1 MWASHRLQVSKQSY
15 DTAPYHESHP
25 SGTAPVWGP
34 MASNTPFPPDP
45 PWDRLQLQPR
55 PATVGAL
62 HGLCLLQASS
72 IAVLLHTCMWR
83 FARGDLIHMV
93 PTRDLSSA
101 AKNHC
106 SSLEHLQ
113 PSFYTDLG
121 CTAFSHISH
130 SPFSAPVVQQFF
142 HFLICSLRST
152 ASISHSST
160 LAVAGSFWGSWRW
173 L

>member
-1 MWASHRLQVSKQSY
+1 MCLHTEGQLSSTMLLSHSLLTKMGRKY
-15 DTAPYHESHP
+15 DKMVEVKTGRSLNNYCHGQNRQNPGSAP
-25 SGTAPVWGP
+25 
-34 MASNTPFPPDP
+34 
-45 PWDRLQLQPR
+45 L
-55 PATVGAL
+55 GAL

-106 SSLEHLQ
+106 SSLEHLL

-130 SPFSAPVVQQFF
+130 SPFSAAVVQQFF

-160 LAVAGSFWGSWRW
+160 PAVAGSFWGSWRW